1 MILAASINSFIL
13 LSEIH
18 HHSITILLFQTVFLS
33 ASESCLLFGSF
44 LLFYGE
50 SPRRSQSILL
60 SVIFLAHYCGS
71 LLFYAVLPVLSLV
84 CCLDTATDRIP
95 HYEYG
100 LLLQCFVVC
109 ICFVFFLW
117 RADKYYYV
125 TEKELDKECE
135 SLRPDRILHPY
146 VMRTENPKSVH
157 PARFTTRNRS
167 KSCDSVRSTPSA
179 KASVSVYSLSDEI
192 LSSCVSS
199 VCGKQV
205 IWIASSPPF
214 PGRGCFSAPSS
225 WTVYSS
231 APFSLFPCR

>member
-84 CCLDTATDRIP
+84 CCLDTATDP
-95 HYEYG
+95 P
-100 LLLQCFVVC
+100 
-109 ICFVFFLW
+109 
-117 RADKYYYV
+117 
-125 TEKELDKECE
+125 
-135 SLRPDRILHPY
+135 LR
-146 VMRTENPKSVH
+146 
-157 PARFTTRNRS
+157 
-167 KSCDSVRSTPSA
+167 VR
-179 KASVSVYSLSDEI
+179 
-192 LSSCVSS
+192 
-199 VCGKQV
+199 
-205 IWIASSPPF
+205 SSPPVF
-214 PGRGCFSAPSS
+214 CCLHLFCFLLVAS
-225 WTVYSS
+225 
-231 APFSLFPCR
+231 R